1 MTSPAGRLLRLLEL
15 LQSGPLVT
23 GREIADRLSID
34 RRTVRRDVAALQA
47 LGIPIEGE
55 RGIGGGY
62 RLRPGYRLPPL
73 MFSDEEAIAVAF
85 GLIAAERQGLGS
97 AEAALAKILRVLP
110 EVLRR
115 RVQALEHTTSV
126 TTRRPGAPVP
136 NAGTNALTLAAAIRR
151 RRRIEVGYTTF
162 AGDTRERLLSPYGL
176 VVHDARW
183 YLSAHDHMR
192 DDLRTFRVDRIARVR
207 TLRDQA
213 ASPPE
218 GFDPAEHVSRS
229 LARVPYRWEV
239 HVVLE
244 LAESDAAGRVPRTL
258 AELEPDGDRTH
269 LRMRADSLDW
279 AAAFLAGLGCDF
291 TVVTPDELRAPLE
304 QVAARLERIATRR

>member
-1 MTSPAGRLLRLLEL
+1 MASPAGRLLKLLEL

-23 GREIADRLSID
+23 GREIADRLAID
-34 RRTVRRDVAALQA
+34 RRTVRRDIVALQA

-55 RGIGGGY
+55 RGLGGGY

-73 MFSDEEAIAVAF
+73 MFSDDEAIAVAF
-85 GLIAAERQGLGS
+85 GLIAAERHGLGS
-97 AEAALAKILRVLP
+97 AEAALAKIRRVLP

-115 RVQALEHTTSV
+115 RVEALESTTSV
-126 TTRRPGAPVP
+126 TTRPGDQAP
-136 NAGTNALTLAAAIRR
+136 AGTNALALADAIRR

-162 AGDTRERLLSPYGL
+162 AGETRERVLSPHGL
-176 VVHDARW
+176 VVHDSRW
-183 YLSAHDHMR
+183 YLSAHDHLR

-207 TLRDQA
+207 TLRNPA
-213 ASPPE
+213 AAPPE

-258 AELEPDGDRTH
+258 AELESEGERTH

-279 AAAFLAGLGCDF
+279 AAAFLAGLGCEF
-291 TVVTPDELRAPLE
+291 TVVAPDELRPRLE
-304 QVAARLERIATRR
+304 QLAARLRRTATQT